1 MTSTYLAAY
10 LACGFA
16 LLAWMTYRFA
26 GKTAHA
32 AFGLALLWPLTLL
45 IICSVL
51 LLDGIGWRLNI
62 ERRPD
67 LSPFGLRRRDVG
79 RGWAVRCLYLEL
91 QVWKGAQ
98 E

>member
-10 LACGFA
+10 LAGGFA
-16 LLAWMTYRFA
+16 LLAWMAYRLA
-26 GKTAHA
+26 GETIHA
-32 AFGLALLWPLTLL
+32 AFWLALLWPLTLL
-45 IICSVL
+45 VVCFVL
-51 LLDGIGWRLNI
+51 LLDWIGWRVNI

-79 RGWAVRCLYLEL
+79 RGWAVRCLHLEL